1 MSSRSVSALAPRAAR
16 AAAVSAS
23 LPLAL
28 ALAAALALVG
38 CEREE
43 RNYPPAPAAAA
54 RGQTISLSALQAG
67 GQSAP
72 VAAPNGY
79 EDSAYAV
86 AEGKRLYQWYNCNGC
101 HANGGGGSG
110 PPLMDDQWIY
120 GSAPANIVATI
131 LEGRPNGM
139 PSFRGKI
146 PDYQA
151 MQLAAYVRSMSGLLA
166 KDVAPTRSDHLRA
179 KEPEA
184 STERLARKDSS
195 LPPSTQG
202 SQ

>member
-1 MSSRSVSALAPRAAR
+1 MSSRSASAL
-16 AAAVSAS
+16 VSLTVPLGVA
-23 LPLAL
+23 LATVLAL
-28 ALAAALALVG
+28 GG

-43 RNYPPAPAAAA
+43 RDYRPPPPAAA
-54 RGQTISLSALQAG
+54 RSETISLSALQAG
-67 GQSAP
+67 GRSP
-72 VAAPNGY
+72 PIAAPNGY
-79 EDSAYAV
+79 EDNAYAV
-86 AEGKRLYQWYNCNGC
+86 SEGQRLYRWYNCNGC

-166 KDVAPTRSDHLRA
+166 KDVAPPRSDHLRT
-179 KEPEA
+179 KKPEA
-184 STERLARKDSS
+184 STEQLVPKDSS
-195 LPPSTQG
+195 LPASSQGTQ
-202 SQ
+202 

>member
-1 MSSRSVSALAPRAAR
+1 VSSTGL
-16 AAAVSAS
+16 
-23 LPLAL
+23 LGLAL
-28 ALAAALALVG
+28 TAALVLTA

-43 RNYPPAPAAAA
+43 RDYQPTPAAAA
-54 RGQTISLSALQAG
+54 RDQTITLSAVQAG

-72 VAAPNGY
+72 VAVPNAY
-79 EDSAYAV
+79 EESAFAV
-86 AEGKRLYQWYNCNGC
+86 SEGKRLYRWYNCNGC

-110 PPLMDDQWIY
+110 PALMDDQWIY

-151 MQLAAYVRSMSGLLA
+151 MQLAAYVRSMSGLLL
-166 KDVAPTRSDHLRA
+166 KDIAPSRSDHLNA
-179 KEPEA
+179 KVLESATQQLEPRGSGA
-184 STERLARKDSS
+184 
-195 LPPSTQG
+195 PPSGAGGQ
-202 SQ
+202 